1 VNVGRRTG
9 ILGGTFDPIHVGHL
23 AVAAAACR
31 ELKLDEVILI
41 PSHLPP
47 HRPHAPIA
55 SGYHRFAMVALALVQ
70 EDAYRAS
77 DLELST
83 GGPSYTSVTLDA
95 LNQQG
100 GHPSQIFFITGADAF
115 AEIASWRDYPDV
127 LDRSHFVVVS
137 RPGHRA
143 SDLPRLLPDIAF
155 RMRSPDTTLND
166 TAPPNGTFVWLVD
179 ATTPNI
185 SSSDIRRHLA
195 GGHSVE
201 GLVPQSVAA
210 YLDRHQLYRSHG
222 VDTALH
228 D

>member
-1 VNVGRRTG
+1 MNPGRRMG

-31 ELKLDEVILI
+31 ALKLDEVVVI

-70 EDAYRAS
+70 ENAYRAS

-83 GGPSYTSVTLDA
+83 GGPSYTSMTLET
-95 LNQQG
+95 LKRQG
-100 GHPSQIFFITGADAF
+100 GHPSQIFFIAGADAF
-115 AEIASWRDYPDV
+115 AEIASWRDYPEV
-127 LDRSHFVVVS
+127 LDSSHFVVVS
-137 RPGHRA
+137 RPGHQA
-143 SDLPRLLPDIAF
+143 SDLPQQLPDIAA
-155 RMRSPDTTLND
+155 RMRFPD
-166 TAPPNGTFVWLVD
+166 TAPNDATPPDRTFVWLVD

-185 SSSDIRRHLA
+185 SSSDIRQHVT
-195 GGHSVE
+195 GGRSVD
-201 GLVPQSVAA
+201 GLVPRNVAA
-210 YLDRHQLYRSHG
+210 YIERHQLYRG
-222 VDTALH
+222 YDMDTALH